1 MLNRIFNRK
10 KDYARLSGRQV
21 EIPAEEREAIIEK
34 ASKQVSRGVF
44 YSTIIIITS
53 FLPVFMLT
61 GQEGKLFH
69 PLAYTK
75 TFILIVDAFLVI
87 TLAPVMI
94 SLFMRG
100 KFKNERANP
109 LTRNLENMSEPVIRV
124 FFLNNTAT
132 I

>member
-1 MLNRIFNRK
+1 MFNRR

-34 ASKQVSRGVF
+34 SSKQVSRGVF

-75 TFILIVDAFLVI
+75 TFILIVDAFLVEHI
-87 TLAPVMI
+87 LQLSTEGGT
-94 SLFMRG
+94 F
-100 KFKNERANP
+100 E
-109 LTRNLENMSEPVIRV
+109 
-124 FFLNNTAT
+124 
-132 I
+132 